1 MHAQYKIFIVTNGQH
16 GDSDAPHRRQ
26 RHGAVFDRVFISEQ
40 MGCKKP
46 DKLFYDKVFAE
57 IGEDYR
63 AQSIMIGDSLSSDM
77 QGGRNA
83 GIPTCLYG
91 RTEPISPLCDYAVAD
106 LLELPG
112 TAWRRCDEPV
122 RAIRIKYSHFPD
134 FRLQNAAEA
143 GKINRYENC
152 EIFALSACGGGLF
165 LCRQIF

>member
-1 MHAQYKIFIVTNGQH
+1 MKNNAPRVWDSLIPHETETPGELREPDNLSSGTNGGTKSQTRRIA
-16 GDSDAPHRRQ
+16 DSGMAKY
-26 RHGAVFDRVFISEQ
+26 FDRVFISEQ

-106 LLELPG
+106 LLELP
-112 TAWRRCDEPV
+112 
-122 RAIRIKYSHFPD
+122 
-134 FRLQNAAEA
+134 
-143 GKINRYENC
+143 
-152 EIFALSACGGGLF
+152 ALLAPL
-165 LCRQIF
+165 